1 MEILS
6 RDNCR
11 KIDYETINKVGI
23 PSIVLMEN
31 AANEIVHI
39 VKNIGN
45 KIIVFC
51 GVGNNGGDGLAIARK
66 LYLLGKD
73 VEVILIGDIN
83 KLTNDCNLNL
93 QIVRNLNIPVTNIN
107 DEFSKTYIIEKIISS
122 DYIVDSI
129 FGIGLNRDVSGIYK
143 DIIEIINEFSKFI
156 VAVDIPSGMDANTGK
171 KLNVAVKANITCTV
185 EVMKKGFMATKAI
198 DLTGDIKIINIGI
211 PNYIKEQN
219 SEKIYILSKE
229 KYKRIIPI
237 RGKTGHKGNYGKV
250 LIVAGSEKYYGAA
263 FITTEACVRTGS
275 GLVTLLTHKE
285 AASALKSRLIEAMI
299 QEYSSYEDIKTLENF
314 DVIACGPGLDK
325 SENSKAILKKIIE
338 ETNCNLVLDAD
349 ALNIISENKD
359 LISGLKGRTVITPH
373 PGEMARLVGKSVA
386 EVEEDRICIAK
397 KFAKENDI
405 IVLLKGYNTVITD
418 GENVFI
424 NRTGNSKMASGGMG
438 DCLTGI
444 IASFIGQKNNIIE
457 ATLLGAY
464 VHGYIGDELSKSNYI
479 VNARDIID
487 YLPKTIEKLCEN

>member
-31 AANEIVHI
+31 AATEIVDI
-39 VKNIGN
+39 IKDIGN
-45 KIIVFC
+45 KIIIFC

-66 LYLLGKD
+66 LYLLGKN
-73 VEVILIGDIN
+73 VEVILVGDRS
-83 KLTNDCNLNL
+83 KLTNDCILNL
-93 QIVRNLNIPVTNIN
+93 QIVKNLNIPITNIN
-107 DEFSKTYIIEKIISS
+107 DKFSKQYIIEKVKYS
-122 DYIVDSI
+122 DYVVDSI
-129 FGIGLNRDVSGIYK
+129 FGIGLNRDVLGIYK

-156 VAVDIPSGMDANTGK
+156 VAVDIPSGMDANTGEE
-171 KLNVAVKANITCTV
+171 LNISVKASLTCTI
-185 EVMKKGFMATKAI
+185 EVMKKGFMTTKAI

-211 PNYIKEQN
+211 PNYIKEQS

-229 KYKRIIPI
+229 KYKRMIPI
-237 RGKTGHKGNYGKV
+237 RKKTGHKGNYGKI

-285 AASALKSRLIEAMI
+285 AFNALKSRFIEAMI
-299 QEYSSYEDIKTLENF
+299 QEYSSYEDVESLKGF
-314 DVIACGPGLDK
+314 DVIACGPGLGK
-325 SENSKAILKKIIE
+325 SEDSKAILKKVIE
-338 ETNCNLVLDAD
+338 ETNCKLVLDAD
-349 ALNIISENKD
+349 ALNIISENKE
-359 LISGLKGRTVITPH
+359 LIKSLRGRTVITPH
-373 PGEMARLVGKSVA
+373 PGEMARLVGKSVSEIEA
-386 EVEEDRICIAK
+386 DRIGVAKEFAK
-397 KFAKENDI
+397 KNDI

-418 GENVFI
+418 GETVFI

-444 IASFIGQKNNIIE
+444 ITSFIGQKDSVME

-464 VHGYIGDELSKSNYI
+464 VHGYIGDDLSKSNYT
-479 VNARDIID
+479 VNARDIIE